1 MIDSPNDSDE
11 FSEEVIYSQESPKV
25 GDIIT
30 DYDWNSDRFVEFKS
44 PFTRN
49 EILSPGN
56 NSSRWNKN
64 NSSVMMIDNH
74 QRRNEIK
81 TQEQFPTQ
89 KVGNFIYNGV
99 YMYMIIYIYIPLL
112 TKEMSCKKLEI
123 LGLML
128 CLLLLVRN

>member
-1 MIDSPNDSDE
+1 MIDPPSDSDE
-11 FSEEVIYSQESPKV
+11 FGDEVIYSQESPKV

-30 DYDWNSDRFVEFKS
+30 DYDWDSDRFIEFNL

-64 NSSVMMIDNH
+64 NSSVMIDNH

-81 TQEQFPTQ
+81 KLKNQIIIKHQYRLS
-89 KVGNFIYNGV
+89 VGTEIVKY
-99 YMYMIIYIYIPLL
+99 
-112 TKEMSCKKLEI
+112 THHRKK
-123 LGLML
+123 
-128 CLLLLVRN
+128 

>member
-1 MIDSPNDSDE
+1 M
-11 FSEEVIYSQESPKV
+11 

-30 DYDWNSDRFVEFKS
+30 DYDWDSDRFVEFKS

-49 EILSPGN
+49 EISSPGN

-128 CLLLLVRN
+128 CLYIHTNASN

>member
-1 MIDSPNDSDE
+1 MVVYKVRHMGE
-11 FSEEVIYSQESPKV
+11 SQKKRLKV
-25 GDIIT
+25 
-30 DYDWNSDRFVEFKS
+30 YY
-44 PFTRN
+44 
-49 EILSPGN
+49 
-56 NSSRWNKN
+56 NSSHWNRNKN

-74 QRRNEIK
+74 QRQNEIK

>member
-1 MIDSPNDSDE
+1 ME
-11 FSEEVIYSQESPKV
+11 F
-25 GDIIT
+25 
-30 DYDWNSDRFVEFKS
+30 
-44 PFTRN
+44 
-49 EILSPGN
+49 
-56 NSSRWNKN
+56 
-64 NSSVMMIDNH
+64 
-74 QRRNEIK
+74 NEIK

-128 CLLLLVRN
+128 CLYIHTNASCWGFSFHPKTASQQGKRKKETLLLFVFWCIVPSSITARNGKRWWRLRPATTSSNTLPPCCNLL

>member
-1 MIDSPNDSDE
+1 M
-11 FSEEVIYSQESPKV
+11 
-25 GDIIT
+25 GDVFT
-30 DYDWNSDRFVEFKS
+30 DYDWDLDRIVEYES
-44 PFTRN
+44 PLKRK

-56 NSSRWNKN
+56 NSSHWNRNKN

>member
-1 MIDSPNDSDE
+1 
-11 FSEEVIYSQESPKV
+11 
-25 GDIIT
+25 
-30 DYDWNSDRFVEFKS
+30 
-44 PFTRN
+44 
-49 EILSPGN
+49 
-56 NSSRWNKN
+56 
-64 NSSVMMIDNH
+64 MMIDNH

-123 LGLML
+123 LGLMCLSTVLELSLLIFPMNEWML
-128 CLLLLVRN
+128 CCR

>member
-30 DYDWNSDRFVEFKS
+30 DYDWDSDRFIEFNL

-64 NSSVMMIDNH
+64 NSSVMIDNH

-81 TQEQFPTQ
+81 
-89 KVGNFIYNGV
+89 
-99 YMYMIIYIYIPLL
+99 
-112 TKEMSCKKLEI
+112 KLKNQI
-123 LGLML
+123 KI
-128 CLLLLVRN
+128 

>member
-1 MIDSPNDSDE
+1 MTN
-11 FSEEVIYSQESPKV
+11 KL
-25 GDIIT
+25 II
-30 DYDWNSDRFVEFKS
+30 
-44 PFTRN
+44 
-49 EILSPGN
+49 
-56 NSSRWNKN
+56 
-64 NSSVMMIDNH
+64 
-74 QRRNEIK
+74 IK

>member
-1 MIDSPNDSDE
+1 MPTMRPGFYSSSGNKGMIDSPSDSDE

-30 DYDWNSDRFVEFKS
+30 DYDWDSDRFVEFKS

-49 EILSPGN
+49 EISSPGN

-81 TQEQFPTQ
+81 KLKNQ
-89 KVGNFIYNGV
+89 I
-99 YMYMIIYIYIPLL
+99 
-112 TKEMSCKKLEI
+112 KKS
-123 LGLML
+123 
-128 CLLLLVRN
+128 R

>member
-1 MIDSPNDSDE
+1 MLYI
-11 FSEEVIYSQESPKV
+11 FWFFFHMLY
-25 GDIIT
+25 
-30 DYDWNSDRFVEFKS
+30 
-44 PFTRN
+44 
-49 EILSPGN
+49 EILSPNGN
-56 NSSRWNKN
+56 DSSHGNRNKN